1 MTALASTLPAS
12 SVRFSVPEGSDA
24 TRPPE
29 RRGLPRDEVRLLVV
43 SPNGVRHQRFR
54 DLPEML
60 GPGDLVVVNT
70 SATVPA
76 AVDATTRDGSVRPL
90 HVSTSLDDGDWVVEL
105 RAADNG
111 GPDRATVDGQELK
124 LPGGVLLRLGA
135 GYPDEAEPAPRLRRA
150 TPIPAVGR
158 ITYLQRHGRPI
169 RYGYVDDAYPIEDYQ
184 TVYASVPGSAEM
196 ASAGRPFTRRL
207 LVELVARGVT
217 VAPVVLHAG
226 VSSPEAHEPPS
237 DEWFEVPPDTA
248 RLVCSARR
256 AGRRVVAVGTTVTRA
271 LESATSPYGC
281 VHATSGWTHLV
292 LGPDRP
298 ARVVNGL
305 ITGLHA
311 PEASHLLLLEAVA
324 GRELVSSAYD
334 AAVQEHYLWH
344 EFGDST
350 LFLPQT

>member
-1 MTALASTLPAS
+1 MTALAGALPAS
-12 SVRFSVPEGSDA
+12 SVRFSVPDGSDA
-24 TRPPE
+24 QRPPE
-29 RRGLPRDEVRLLVV
+29 RRGLSRDDVRLLVV
-43 SPNGVRHQRFR
+43 SPTSTVHRRFR
-54 DLPEML
+54 DLPEHL
-60 GPGDLVVVNT
+60 GPGDLLVVNT

-76 AVDATTRDGSVRPL
+76 AVDATTSDGSVQPL

-105 RAADNG
+105 RTAGNS
-111 GPDRATVDGQELK
+111 GPDRGTLDGQELT

-135 GYPDEAEPAPRLRRA
+135 PYPDEVESAPRLRRA
-150 TPIPAVGR
+150 TPVPPVTR
-158 ITYLQRHGRPI
+158 VTYLQRHGRPI

-196 ASAGRPFTRRL
+196 ASAGRPLTERL
-207 LVELVARGVT
+207 LVELISRGVT

-226 VSSPEAHEPPS
+226 VSSPEAHEPPMA
-237 DEWFEVPPDTA
+237 EWFEVPPDTA

-271 LESATSPYGC
+271 LESATSPHGC

-324 GRELVSSAYD
+324 GRALLSAAYE
-334 AAVQEHYLWH
+334 AAVEERYLWH

-350 LFLPQT
+350 LFLP

>member
-1 MTALASTLPAS
+1 MTAASALAVP
-12 SVRFSVPEGSDA
+12 SVRFSVPDGSDA

-29 RRGLPRDEVRLLVV
+29 RRGLSRDEVRLLVA
-43 SPNGVRHQRFR
+43 SPDGTRHRRFR
-54 DLPEML
+54 DLPQEL
-60 GPGDLVVVNT
+60 RPGDLVVVNT

-76 AVDATTRDGSVRPL
+76 AVDATRNDGSVQPL
-90 HVSTSLDDGDWVVEL
+90 HVSTGLDDGDWVVEL
-105 RAADNG
+105 RAADNS
-111 GPDRATVDGQELK
+111 GPDRGTLDGQQLQ
-124 LPGGVLLRLGA
+124 LPGGVRLTLGT

-150 TPIPAVGR
+150 SPAPTVR
-158 ITYLQRHGRPI
+158 RVQYLQRHGRPI
-169 RYGYVDDAYPIEDYQ
+169 RYGYVDAAYPIEDYQ
-184 TVYASVPGSAEM
+184 TVYAAVPGSAEM

-226 VSSPEAHEPPS
+226 VSSPEAHEPPTA
-237 DEWFEVPPDTA
+237 EWFEVPADTA

-271 LESATSPYGC
+271 LESATSPHGC
-281 VHATSGWTHLV
+281 LHATRGWTDLV
-292 LGPDRP
+292 LGRDRA

-324 GRELVSSAYD
+324 GRELVSAAYD
-334 AAVQEHYLWH
+334 AAVHERYLWH

-350 LFLPQT
+350 LFLPQA